1 MENAIELNHIT
12 KTFGQTTAVR
22 DFNLTVPQGALYG
35 LIGPNGAGKT
45 TIIRMILAILFP
57 DSGEL
62 SVFGQ
67 SSIKDVRHRIG
78 YLPEE
83 RGVYRKMRVGDF
95 LAFMGQLKEM
105 NDADIRRLVPEWLE
119 KTGLSSIVKKRCEEL
134 SKGMQQKIQFITA
147 VMHRPDILILD
158 EPFSGLDPVNQ
169 RLLRDLVLEE
179 RRRGATILFS
189 THVMIHAEQ
198 LCDHIVMVYQG
209 NKVLD
214 GTPSEILK
222 TSDSRRILFE
232 PLDPSANVEKLR
244 ETPGVR
250 DVQREG
256 ALWEI
261 TLSES
266 ARLAEVIPALT
277 AAVVPAH
284 IQIRRPTLEDIF
296 VSIVTGEDGDPVL
309 YTGIGLVALTTF
321 ALNGLVDPLLFVYL
335 IVFFV
340 VSYVTAAALMAAIGA
355 AVNDL
360 RDAQSM
366 MAPVM
371 MIFMLPYLLMFP
383 VINQPNSLLSTVASF
398 IPPIGNFVMMVRLS
412 TNTPPPVWQV
422 ILAILIGAAGA
433 YFALQL
439 AAKVF
444 RVGLLMFGKPPTFA
458 TLIRWIRMSN

>member
-1 MENAIELNHIT
+1 MENAIVLSRIT

-22 DFNLTVPQGALYG
+22 DFDLTVPRGALYG

-62 SVFGQ
+62 SIFGR
-67 SSIKDVRHRIG
+67 SAIKEVRHRIG

-83 RGVYRKMRVGDF
+83 RGVYRKMRVGEF
-95 LAFMGQLKEM
+95 LAFMGRPKGT
-105 NDADIRRLVPEWLE
+105 NDADIRRLIPEWLGRTE
-119 KTGLSSIVKKRCEEL
+119 LSGVAKKRCEEL

-189 THVMIHAEQ
+189 THVMAHAEQ
-198 LCDHIVMVYQG
+198 LCDHIVMVHRG

-232 PLDPSANVEKLR
+232 PLEPSADVEKLR
-244 ETPGVR
+244 EMPGVL

-261 TLSES
+261 AISES
-266 ARLAEVIPALT
+266 AGLAEVIPALAT
-277 AAVVPAH
+277 AVVPAH
-284 IQIRRPTLEDIF
+284 IQIRRPTLEDVF
-296 VSIVTGEDGDPVL
+296 VSIVTGKDGDSA
-309 YTGIGLVALTTF
+309 GLQT
-321 ALNGLVDPLLFVYL
+321 
-335 IVFFV
+335 
-340 VSYVTAAALMAAIGA
+340 S
-355 AVNDL
+355 L
-360 RDAQSM
+360 RGENETIQDKD
-366 MAPVM
+366 VE
-371 MIFMLPYLLMFP
+371 
-383 VINQPNSLLSTVASF
+383 
-398 IPPIGNFVMMVRLS
+398 
-412 TNTPPPVWQV
+412 
-422 ILAILIGAAGA
+422 
-433 YFALQL
+433 
-439 AAKVF
+439 
-444 RVGLLMFGKPPTFA
+444 
-458 TLIRWIRMSN
+458 